1 MKAAILTIGDEI
13 LIGQIVDTNSAYISR
28 LLNEL
33 GIKVDVM
40 MSISDS
46 RQDIMESLDLLFSR
60 VDMVMITGGLG
71 PTKDDIT
78 KHVLAEYFGSE
89 KMILDEA
96 TLQHVKDMLGRLGVD
111 MIDLNRSQALV
122 PDNCEVLYNALGTAP
137 GMWFAKENKVAVSMP
152 GVPYEME
159 YVMLN
164 QVIPRLKERFSLS
177 SIIHKTILTF
187 GIPESRL
194 ANQISEWEDA
204 LPKHLHLAYLPTPSG
219 VKLRISNYD
228 VENKELAEDEVEEQL
243 VKLRAILKDGIV
255 EEGDYTMIDII
266 SKLLIKREET
276 VATAESC
283 TGGKI
288 ASMLTEKSGS
298 SAYFKGSIV
307 SYANEVKENI
317 LNVNPKDIETVG
329 VVSKEVVEQM
339 AVNARK
345 TLNTDYAISTSGIA
359 GPTGGTPDKPVGTV
373 WIAVASKEGVVSK
386 KFNFTNNREQNIAR
400 ASFNALNMLRQV
412 IISR

>member
-13 LIGQIVDTNSAYISR
+13 LIGQIIDTNSAYISR

-33 GIKVDVM
+33 GVKVDVM
-40 MSISDS
+40 MSISDR
-46 RQDIMESLDLLFSR
+46 RQAIMESLDLLFSK
-60 VDMVMITGGLG
+60 VDIVMITGGLG

-89 KMILDEA
+89 KMVLDKA
-96 TLQHVKDMLGRLGVD
+96 TLQHVKDMLERLGVD
-111 MIDLNRSQALV
+111 MIDLNTNQAWL

-137 GMWFAKENKVAVSMP
+137 GMWFAKENRLVVSMP

-164 QVIPRLKERFSLS
+164 QVIPRLKERFSLPN
-177 SIIHKTILTF
+177 IIHKTILTF

-204 LPKHLHLAYLPTPSG
+204 LPKHLHLAYLPTLSG

-228 VENKELAEDEVEEQL
+228 VESKGLAENEVEQQL

-255 EEGDYTMIDII
+255 GEGDYTMVDIV
-266 SKLLIKREET
+266 SKLLVKRGET

-317 LNVNPKDIETVG
+317 LNVNP
-329 VVSKEVVEQM
+329 
-339 AVNARK
+339 
-345 TLNTDYAISTSGIA
+345 
-359 GPTGGTPDKPVGTV
+359 
-373 WIAVASKEGVVSK
+373 
-386 KFNFTNNREQNIAR
+386 
-400 ASFNALNMLRQV
+400 
-412 IISR
+412 